1 MSLGDSSSREQST
14 EGNPAEPVSPADG
27 VSNDPDG
34 NGAPMTSI
42 DDSDDRRRLSANQ
55 AKTVAR
61 VERRLSRVIAELTR
75 NHERIDELEDDR
87 AKLTDDL
94 ALARWKLSST
104 TSRKWWR
111 IGIALGRARSSLRR
125 LLLLPFD
132 LVRIV
137 IGHSYL
143 PPRPQPQRVRMSASE
158 VAQKPPAEE
167 ARVFQ
172 NIRSRSTG
180 ASANAVYQDGVGT
193 DSPLMPLLIP
203 APSSMSL
210 APPPVSTTSD
220 LRVACV
226 LDEMSYQSFKP
237 ECHLIAFGPHNWLE
251 VLEREM
257 PNLLLVESAWRGN
270 GGSWEY
276 KVGSY
281 SYPESVGLPDLAAL
295 VEWCRREGIPTVFW
309 NKEDPIHFEK
319 FKEAAAVF
327 DVVFTSDANIVERY
341 QELPGV
347 PDRVVGVL
355 PFAAQPAIHNPVA
368 AMGSRDRRPVFAGA
382 YYRNRHESRRTEL
395 DLLLDAA
402 MPHGLVIYDRMGGA
416 VSDSFGF
423 PDRFQPNVAGS
434 LPYEDMVQVY
444 RQHRVFLNVNS
455 VNDSPTMFSRRVFEL
470 LASGTPVVSTPSLG
484 VERIFGSVVD
494 IVETPSQAEEAI
506 RRLVEDDDWWLE
518 RSIRGIEAVFQG
530 NTYADRL
537 ETIAVTAGLPVESGR
552 GSFGVVLGANASVSA
567 EALAAVDRVAEILSL
582 SDSPIDGSAEESRD
596 IRRVDIPADT
606 AASDVGRVVASE
618 MTADWLAFVNS
629 DADLAQ
635 LPSLT
640 MATRI
645 TPAEL
650 FIPASRRED
659 MHRYVNDASNDGA
672 VLVSRNF
679 VLRTGWSPWD
689 SSDGRAEGA
698 RVYAV
703 PTFDA

>member
-1 MSLGDSSSREQST
+1 M
-14 EGNPAEPVSPADG
+14 
-27 VSNDPDG
+27 
-34 NGAPMTSI
+34 
-42 DDSDDRRRLSANQ
+42 
-55 AKTVAR
+55 
-61 VERRLSRVIAELTR
+61 ERRLSRVVAKLTR
-75 NHERIDELEDDR
+75 NNERIVELEDDR

-94 ALARWKLSST
+94 TLAQWKLSST

-111 IGIALGRARSSLRR
+111 IGIALERAKSSVRR

-132 LVRIV
+132 IVRIV
-137 IGHSYL
+137 TCSSVL
-143 PPRPQPQRVRMSASE
+143 PPRPQPERVRMSA
-158 VAQKPPAEE
+158 ADLAHGPPMEE
-167 ARVFQ
+167 TRVFR

-180 ASANAVYQDGVGT
+180 ASTNAMYQDVAGT
-193 DSPLMPLLIP
+193 DSPLMPLLIS

-210 APPPVSTTSD
+210 ASPPISTTGD
-220 LRVACV
+220 LRVACI
-226 LDEMSYQSFKP
+226 LDEMSYQSFEP
-237 ECHLIAFGPHNWLE
+237 ECHLVTFGPHNWLE

-295 VEWCRREGIPTVFW
+295 VGWCHREGIPTVFW
-309 NKEDPIHFEK
+309 NKEDPIHFVK
-319 FKEAAAVF
+319 FKEAAALF
-327 DVVFTSDANIVERY
+327 DVVFTSDANMVGRY

-355 PFAAQPAIHNPVA
+355 PFAAQPAIHNPVG
-368 AMGSRDRRPVFAGA
+368 AMGTRDRRPVFAGA
-382 YYRNRHESRRTEL
+382 YYRNRHESRRAEL

-402 MPHGLVIYDRMGGA
+402 MPHHLVIYDRMGGA

-484 VERIFGSVVD
+484 VERMFGSVVD
-494 IVETPSQAEEAI
+494 IAETPSQAAEAI

-518 RSIRGIEAVFQG
+518 RSIRGIEAVFEG

-537 ETIAVTAGLPVESGR
+537 ETIAVTAGLPVQSDW
-552 GSFGVVLGANASVSA
+552 GSVGIVLGPNARVSA
-567 EALAAVDRVAEILSL
+567 ALLATADRVTEILSW
-582 SDSPIDGSAEESRD
+582 SNSPHDSPGEEPRD
-596 IRRVDIPADT
+596 IHRIDIPSDT
-606 AASDVGRVVASE
+606 ATSDVGRVVANE
-618 MTADWLAFVNS
+618 ATADWLAFVNS

-635 LPSLT
+635 LPSLM

-650 FIPASRRED
+650 FVPANRRED
-659 MHRYVNDASNDGA
+659 MHRFVNNASDDGA
-672 VLVSRNF
+672 VLALRDF
-679 VLRTGWSPWD
+679 VLRTGWSPWH
-689 SSDGRAEGA
+689 SSVGRAEGA

-703 PTFDA
+703 PTFDV